1 MLRGN
6 KSARAL
12 AWLAMSAAR
21 AMGALVLAVLPV
33 FAQVPQTLAFQGK
46 LGDPNGNPLTGDYN
60 FTFSIIPSTGGAA
73 VYTET
78 DNNVSVTNGIYTVYI
93 GSYAP
98 GGIPA
103 STFNVPVVLQVS
115 VDGQTLSPDVPI
127 ASVSSAFHAIYAD
140 QLLSPMTTA
149 TGGTGQDWGPGNA
162 PAGSIPYFITNGSMT
177 LLAPSLNTYVL
188 TMSASGQPYWAAPGA
203 ASVASATNTWTAQQT
218 FDNALYVSTSLALS
232 GPLSVANGVGSY
244 GLVLESSGT
253 GLAPFWASI
262 PSALA
267 LLNDTNTWTAPQ
279 TWLDSGTYLNGL
291 LVQNSSLTL
300 TGANGYI
307 TASSAVYA
315 GFLSAASSVTA
326 SAFFGDGSHLSGIN
340 AGVNV
345 NSTNTWTAQQNFAAL
360 IAVSSGITSSLNG
373 PLALV
378 VSGSSI
384 IANDLMVVNG
394 NGSAGLGIGI
404 NPPSSPLDVEIQS
417 MPQIKIFNN
426 GGNSIGSDI
435 ELDVLNASTG
445 NGDWDILNAGN
456 LENGNFAIRRGGG
469 TGTEYL
475 TITPSGFVGLGTT
488 APNAE
493 LEVSSPALSGT
504 TNPILIVSTGAAAP
518 DRLFIVNGD
527 GDVGIGTA
535 SPAYNLDVSSYT
547 RINGAVFVGAQ
558 TATWLETNSC
568 PPPCFALNS
577 TNYDLYSAT
586 GPAPGQWINERTSQG
601 P

>member
-340 AGVNV
+340 AGANV
-345 NSTNTWTAQQNFAAL
+345 NSTNTWTAQQNFLNEIFISSDISVSGNIHGSGQDLTNLQWSQLTPFPSNCASGAFFQTL
-360 IAVSSGITSSLNG
+360 SATGGNCVSFATAVSAHSITEMN
-373 PLALV
+373 A
-378 VSGSSI
+378 
-384 IANDLMVVNG
+384 ADDMVT
-394 NGSAGLGIGI
+394 A
-404 NPPSSPLDVEIQS
+404 SPLYD
-417 MPQIKIFNN
+417 
-426 GGNSIGSDI
+426 
-435 ELDVLNASTG
+435 LN
-445 NGDWDILNAGN
+445 
-456 LENGNFAIRRGGG
+456 
-469 TGTEYL
+469 
-475 TITPSGFVGLGTT
+475 GFVGLGTT